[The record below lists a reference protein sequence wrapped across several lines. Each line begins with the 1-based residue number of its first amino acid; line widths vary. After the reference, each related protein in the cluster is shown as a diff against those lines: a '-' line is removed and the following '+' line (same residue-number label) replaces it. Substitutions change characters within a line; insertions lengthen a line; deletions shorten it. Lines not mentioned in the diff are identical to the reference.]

1 MNAYSRVND
10 MSTTMKSD
18 GRHNFTFLR
27 VFTSLLAPALLVLSV
42 LMLIG
47 IFFTFVNGIYLS
59 KESILNIY
67 G

>member
-42 LMLIG
+42 LMPIG
-47 IFFTFVNGIYLS
+47 IFLRS
-59 KESILNIY
+59 LMESIY
-67 G
+67 QKKAF

>member
-47 IFFTFVNGIYLS
+47 IFLRS
-59 KESILNIY
+59 LMESIY
-67 G
+67 QKKAF

>member
-1 MNAYSRVND
+1 

-27 VFTSLLAPALLVLSV
+27 VFTSLLALALLVLSV

-47 IFFTFVNGIYLS
+47 NFLIYLS